1 MDSVVGFGLERRDS
15 VGRPIASG
23 VAEDLH
29 RAGNSIPSAG
39 GSCVAAYENETIP
52 VCVVAEGTWERVAD
66 QKQTKKSMK

>member
-29 RAGNSIPSAG
+29 RVGNSIPSAE
-39 GSCVAAYENETIP
+39 GSYVAAYANETKL
-52 VCVVAEGTWERVAD
+52 VCVVVEETWERVANSETKD
-66 QKQTKKSMK
+66 QV